1 LYLYKNTVMTREQQ
15 ILQHNVDELNTLI
28 ANYYFY
34 NINQKKIDKLI
45 IKRDLYQTAL
55 NSL

>member
-1 LYLYKNTVMTREQQ
+1 MTREQQ